1 MKKKS
6 EKIQLG
12 IIYLGGA
19 YFIIWAIIGLILKM
33 V

>member
-12 IIYLGGA
+12 IIYAGAA
-19 YFIIWAIIGLILKM
+19 YFIIWAIIGLLLK
-33 V
+33 VV